1 MANNIIP
8 SEEQGIYVGLANT
21 PEGAALVTPENLP
34 LGVAGFLFDIEGEE
48 IFELRSDIT
57 DHYVEDNTTIQDQ
70 WGRLPE
76 RITLNGYVG
85 ELVGYLSN
93 PNPPVTQKGVKLPLH
108 AALMPS
114 LAPGFGMAG
123 ALTSVVGSFIGQ
135 IAGSHGVSPNVVQQ
149 IGAFIFNPNNQNV
162 QAVPGFIA
170 AVTAKSSLP
179 PSVSAQLIAYT
190 SQAINGTPA
199 NSVGSN
205 VPFSVQ
211 TTAGLKSNL
220 KSQLT
225 SMAFQAVGS
234 LLGGTSAASAQ
245 TKANTF
251 AKSQYAANFLLSD
264 QPITTQSKAAA
275 SGTLYEYYIEPEGIN
290 KQGGAFG
297 FFYQLWISA
306 QTCSVETPW
315 GIMSN
320 MAIENLRVTQSE
332 DSKYVSD
339 FSVTFKKIRYAKN
352 ITVDFNTLSGRSQ
365 SMVSVDSPNSS
376 ANVSLIP
383 IDFSSVHF

>member
-1 MANNIIP
+1 MADNIIP
-8 SEEQGIYVGLANT
+8 SEEQGIFVGLTNT

-34 LGVAGFLFDIEGEE
+34 LGVAGFLFDIEGEDV
-48 IFELRSDIT
+48 FELRSDIT
-57 DHYVEDNTTIQDQ
+57 DHYIEDNTTVQDQ

-114 LAPGFGMAG
+114 IALGFGLPAS
-123 ALTSVVGSFIGQ
+123 TIPVVGSFVAQ
-135 IAGSHGVSPNVVQQ
+135 IAGKLGASANIAQQ
-149 IGAFIFNPNNQNV
+149 IGSFITSSQPSNV
-162 QAVPGFIA
+162 SAVPGFVA
-170 AVTAKSSLP
+170 AVAASSSLP
-179 PSVSAQLIAYT
+179 SSITNQLIAYT
-190 SQAINGTPA
+190 SQAVNGTPA
-199 NSVGSN
+199 NSVGST

-211 TTAGLKSNL
+211 TTKGLKSNL

-234 LLGGTSAASAQ
+234 LFGGSAASAQ

-251 AKSQYAANFLLSD
+251 AQSQYAANFLLSD

-275 SGTLYEYYIEPEGIN
+275 SNTLYEYNGVPAGLS
-290 KQGGAFG
+290 KQGAAFD
-297 FFYQLWISA
+297 FFYQLWLSA

-320 MAIENLRVTQSE
+320 MAIENLRVTQTE
-332 DSKYVSD
+332 DSKYISD
-339 FSVTFKKIRYAKN
+339 FSITFKKIRYAKN
-352 ITVDFNTLSGRSQ
+352 ITVNFNNLSGRCNN
-365 SMVSVDSPNSS
+365 MVSVDQPNSS

-383 IDFSSVHF
+383 VDLGTVHF